1 MNTSKS
7 LHLQNFNFAFWQN
20 FTNKKRAAWYGILL
34 SVQIIHWA
42 HLPYSPHVSLA
53 HELALLHAP
62 LLKRFQVVAS
72 ITYLSQVMF
81 PSMAHI
87 SISLAN
93 FFGLFKGKIC
103 FLGVIS
109 VKFCFIKKILPVLQT
124 QNSKKKSWLPRY
136 LPKTQAAHH
145 VMSHQF
151 AIYGKMHAIICNIP
165 FNHMHT

>member
-1 MNTSKS
+1 
-7 LHLQNFNFAFWQN
+7 
-20 FTNKKRAAWYGILL
+20 
-34 SVQIIHWA
+34 
-42 HLPYSPHVSLA
+42 
-53 HELALLHAP
+53 
-62 LLKRFQVVAS
+62 
-72 ITYLSQVMF
+72 
-81 PSMAHI
+81 MAHI